1 MVKFIISNLSLS
13 MFQDKNFNLKV
24 REINEKEFH
33 ALSYGAYSHIGH
45 TDIAEITG
53 FEYNKDPVHARINDV
68 LYLAQIYRQSM
79 KYYEIKV
86 EP

>member
-1 MVKFIISNLSLS
+1 
-13 MFQDKNFNLKV
+13 MFQDKKFNLNV
-24 REINEKEFH
+24 REINEKEFKS
-33 ALSYGAYSHIGH
+33 LSCGAYSHIGH
-45 TDIAEITG
+45 VDIAELTG

-68 LYLAQIYRQSM
+68 LLLAQLYRQSM